1 LMLRIDINFWSQE
14 RKRCYLTSLKGKGI
28 QNRHFLVVI
37 MLEIAQH
44 FLLLLAVAY

>member
-1 LMLRIDINFWSQE
+1 VLLNI
-14 RKRCYLTSLKGKGI
+14 SLKGKGI
-28 QNRHFLVVI
+28 QNSHFLVVV